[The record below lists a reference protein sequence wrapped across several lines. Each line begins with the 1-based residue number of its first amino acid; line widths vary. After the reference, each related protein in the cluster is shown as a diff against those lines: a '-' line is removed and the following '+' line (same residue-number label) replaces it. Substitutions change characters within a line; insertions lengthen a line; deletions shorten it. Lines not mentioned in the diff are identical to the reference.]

1 MKFYHKKSYGL
12 TTVLIIIFKCRPT
25 DPQNMNCLPKQ
36 NSTGASSGRRHPSG
50 SLEPCVEPENENT
63 NMPILLS
70 PALSKASSGYFP
82 QSSFTSTHS
91 YYSTAEDNNIEEEK
105 TSGGKKIKY

>member
-1 MKFYHKKSYGL
+1 MAEF
-12 TTVLIIIFKCRPT
+12 VCRV
-25 DPQNMNCLPKQ
+25 
-36 NSTGASSGRRHPSG
+36 GAWLMIAR
-50 SLEPCVEPENENT
+50 LEPCVEPENENT

-105 TSGGKKIKY
+105 TSGGKK

>member
-1 MKFYHKKSYGL
+1 
-12 TTVLIIIFKCRPT
+12 
-25 DPQNMNCLPKQ
+25 MNHFQKQ
-36 NSTGASSGRRHPSG
+36 NNSGAASSKVHQSN
-50 SLEPCVEPENENT
+50 SLEPCHEPENENS
-63 NMPILLS
+63 NMPVLLS

-105 TSGGKKIKY
+105 TSGGKALRKKSLLIRVYRSLEDTKLFLNTY

>member
-1 MKFYHKKSYGL
+1 MSSKY
-12 TTVLIIIFKCRPT
+12 RPT
-25 DPQNMNCLPKQ
+25 DPQNMNHIPKQ
-36 NSTGASSGRRHPSG
+36 RNDSGVTSSKLQQSN
-50 SLEPCVEPENENT
+50 SLEPCLEPENENT
-63 NMPILLS
+63 NMPNSLS

-105 TSGGKKIKY
+105 TSEGR

>member
-1 MKFYHKKSYGL
+1 
-12 TTVLIIIFKCRPT
+12 
-25 DPQNMNCLPKQ
+25 MNHLPKQ
-36 NSTGASSGRRHPSG
+36 RNDSGTATSSKLQPSN
-50 SLEPCVEPENENT
+50 SLEPCLEPENENT
-63 NMPILLS
+63 NMPVLLS

-105 TSGGKKIKY
+105 TSEGKNGKRLISTKVDTTILKATSM